1 MTAGGENEAA
11 LRTRRVLVIDD
22 DADVAETTAAAL
34 RALGHWVGVVIDP
47 RQALSTVGAE
57 KPDIVFL
64 DIGMPHID
72 GFQLAA
78 ALKTKFPELC
88 VVAVTAYGE
97 AQHRQLAR
105 VAGFDAH
112 LVKPVDLATLGAAID
127 TLLKP
132 RPPR

>member
-1 MTAGGENEAA
+1 MTASSQNEAA
-11 LRTRRVLVIDD
+11 SIARRVVVIDD
-22 DADVAETTAAAL
+22 DVDVAETTAAAL
-34 RALGHWVGVVIDP
+34 RALGHWVGVVTDP
-47 RQALSTVGAE
+47 RQALSMVSAQ

-78 ALKTKFPELC
+78 ALKTGFPELC

-112 LVKPVDLATLGAAID
+112 LVKPVDLATLGATIA
-127 TLLKP
+127 TLFKP